1 MVSRGKNPS
10 QMGHSCR
17 ESAGS
22 GEEVV
27 GGSTDSGRVGGET
40 GDVLGGEDD
49 LGIGVQVGEVLAE
62 DGDAKP
68 LTAGFFSNYNGM
80 TINKFV
86 RIPYKQNHE

>member
-10 QMGHSCR
+10 QIGHSCR

-27 GGSTDSGRVGGET
+27 GGSTDSGRVGREV
-40 GDVLGGEDD
+40 GDVLGREDD
-49 LGIGVQVGEVLAE
+49 LGIGVGEVLVE

-68 LTAGFFSNYNGM
+68 LTAGFSSNYNGM

-86 RIPYKQNHE
+86 RIPYKQNRE